1 MSVILRK
8 VLKKFHLDNE
18 AFTGDF
24 INYTLIPPSIGKSL
38 TQPVIFVAPLEFTTT
53 SSCIPIYIEKPSQRS
68 HSQQI
73 HIMQHS
79 VFACESDILVD
90 DRMDLNEV
98 IKDYNDFEKEYVYLV
113 AALSS
118 AIS

>member
-8 VLKKFHLDNE
+8 VLKKFHLGNE

-38 TQPVIFVAPLEFTTT
+38 RQPVIFVAPLEFTT
-53 SSCIPIYIEKPSQRS
+53 SSCIYTYIEKPSQRS

-79 VFACESDILVD
+79 DFACESDILVD

-98 IKDYNDFEKEYVYLV
+98 IKDYNDFEKEYFYLV